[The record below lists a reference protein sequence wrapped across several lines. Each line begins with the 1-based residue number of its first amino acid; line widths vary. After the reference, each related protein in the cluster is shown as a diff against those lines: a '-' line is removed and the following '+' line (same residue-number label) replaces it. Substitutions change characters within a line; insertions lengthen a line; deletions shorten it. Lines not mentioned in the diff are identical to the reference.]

1 MKGYT
6 HLYYG
11 NGKGKTTAALGLA
24 LRAAGYGKSVVLVQF
39 LKYWETNEIKSLA
52 KLPNVTVICSSS
64 KKANKKF
71 IFQMSEEEKAEV
83 KARHSEDLKK
93 ALDLQKRETC
103 DLLVLDEAVEAYQ
116 LGVLDADIFENL
128 LFSKPEALELVLT
141 GHEPNAKIIEQVDYV
156 TQMIKHKHPYD
167 NGIGARKGIE
177 F

>member
-24 LRAAGYGKSVVLVQF
+24 LRAAGHGRSVVIVQF
-39 LKYWETNEIKSLA
+39 LKYRETGELKSLA
-52 KLPNVTVICSSS
+52 ELPNVTIINNSS
-64 KKANKKF
+64 KSANKKF

-93 ALDLQKRETC
+93 ALELQKNGAC
-103 DLLVLDEAVEAYQ
+103 DVLVLDEAVEAYQ
-116 LGVLDADIFENL
+116 LGVLDAELFESL
-128 LFSKPEALELVLT
+128 LFNKPEALELVLT
-141 GHEPNAKIIEQVDYV
+141 GHEPKAEIIKQADYV
-156 TQMIKHKHPYD
+156 TEMLNHKHPYD
-167 NGIGARKGIE
+167 NGVGARKGIE